1 MKGGQ
6 LATNNATEREVKDWK
21 LATNNWE
28 RGEDLATNNEMR
40 RTSVKMCKNVE
51 KTYLDPLDFFYL
63 IMLNRNSSRMAEGKS
78 VTQFP

>member
-28 RGEDLATNNEMR
+28 RREDLATNNEMR
-40 RTSVKMCKNVE
+40 RTSGA
-51 KTYLDPLDFFYL
+51 TPD
-63 IMLNRNSSRMAEGKS
+63 
-78 VTQFP
+78 